1 MNYKILFKTA
11 MLAGEIMLRSGAETF
26 RVEDTMN
33 RILALSNLKTVESF
47 CTTTGIFATLEHPS
61 MEPITKVKRID
72 KRVTNLNRIHMVNHI
87 SRRLCEGKMNEKEAY
102 LALLNVKHQKCFSKK
117 TVAIFTVLCM
127 VHFIA
132 LLGGKPV
139 DLLIGTL
146 AGVAVILLDYSMD
159 GKRVNVFISNVIKSM
174 GIAVVTAGMS
184 SVLQGGNQSLIM
196 IGSMMVLVPGVPITN
211 AIRDT
216 LEGEYMAGIAR
227 ACEAFVVAMAI
238 AIGIAAGLKFMSLV
252 GNVV

>member
-117 TVAIFTVLCM
+117 NSCHFYSTLYGAFYCVARWKASGFTHWYL
-127 VHFIA
+127 
-132 LLGGKPV
+132 
-139 DLLIGTL
+139 
-146 AGVAVILLDYSMD
+146 S
-159 GKRVNVFISNVIKSM
+159 RR
-174 GIAVVTAGMS
+174 
-184 SVLQGGNQSLIM
+184 GGNPFRLFN
-196 IGSMMVLVPGVPITN
+196 GWKKGKCF
-211 AIRDT
+211 
-216 LEGEYMAGIAR
+216 Y
-227 ACEAFVVAMAI
+227 
-238 AIGIAAGLKFMSLV
+238 LKC
-252 GNVV
+252 N

>member
-1 MNYKILFKTA
+1 
-11 MLAGEIMLRSGAETF
+11 
-26 RVEDTMN
+26 
-33 RILALSNLKTVESF
+33 
-47 CTTTGIFATLEHPS
+47 
-61 MEPITKVKRID
+61 
-72 KRVTNLNRIHMVNHI
+72 
-87 SRRLCEGKMNEKEAY
+87 
-102 LALLNVKHQKCFSKK
+102 
-117 TVAIFTVLCM
+117 
-127 VHFIA
+127 
-132 LLGGKPV
+132 
-139 DLLIGTL
+139 
-146 AGVAVILLDYSMD
+146 
-159 GKRVNVFISNVIKSM
+159 M